1 MQKPYNF
8 DAYTPPRLTAAE
20 LQKERERLILRRQ
33 LRLLRLAGTL
43 MSLALVAFAI
53 FVLPENQLMSMIVTV
68 IAAAGLLGAS
78 VVTVVFSARGGALLQ
93 PGERS
98 V

>member
-8 DAYTPPRLTAAE
+8 EAYTPPRLTAAK
-20 LQKERERLILRRQ
+20 LQKEREKRELRRQ
-33 LRLLRLAGTL
+33 LRLLRISGAL

-53 FVLPENQLMSMIVTV
+53 LVLPESRLLSMIVTV
-68 IAAAGLLGAS
+68 FAALGLLGAG
-78 VVTVVFSARGGALLQ
+78 VVSVVFSFRGGALLQ
-93 PGERS
+93 PEERS